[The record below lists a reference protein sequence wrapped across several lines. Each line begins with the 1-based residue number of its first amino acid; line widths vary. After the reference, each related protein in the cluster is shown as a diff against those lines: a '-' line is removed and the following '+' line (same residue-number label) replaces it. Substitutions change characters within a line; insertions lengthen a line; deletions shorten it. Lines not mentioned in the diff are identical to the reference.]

1 MITLKTR
8 QVIADKSDVERLR
21 GEFHVRNCVMLTDL
35 LDVSLLALLQPL
47 IDNGLWCEK
56 TYGGIGKEVV
66 LHDERAINLLHFA
79 INTPVFLNAV
89 RTITGCDEITWFGG
103 RIYSL
108 IPGTD
113 HYDTWHNDVVDYE
126 VRLVGMSINL
136 SPKGYEGG
144 VFELRERAKDRAS
157 VQFANSGIGNAR
169 LFRIA
174 PELQH
179 QVTAVV
185 GDRPRTAFAGWFY
198 AGKPDLL
205 KRLQDIAIGQTAN

>member
-1 MITLKTR
+1 MRQHIVDRGGSIRLYDDIFSLKFR
-8 QVIADKSDVERLR
+8 QDVYSYAIKSSFKIGWEDNEVIENSKHKYLHAGLSQQELDKL
-21 GEFHVRNCVMLTDL
+21 
-35 LDVSLLALLQPL
+35 
-47 IDNGLWCEK
+47 
-56 TYGGIGKEVV
+56 GI
-66 LHDERAINLLHFA
+66 LF
-79 INTPVFLNAV
+79 NAV